1 MRLDLTFHDGD
12 PDKPAVILI
21 HGLGMDRHFWGDPQ
35 ACAIL
40 GGAASLSLFL
50 SMPPLAQQHGLVS
63 FGVVDPAV
71 RGLWG
76 VLGGAG
82 YSLAA
87 WSQREPLGLVGLAV
101 EELQWVAAEAARRWP
116 GKPLFLVGHSRGGIA
131 ARLFLLTAKVG
142 SVHGLVTICTP
153 HHGTK
158 MASLATFLHPVG
170 QVLTRILPAHSSNT
184 VAASLQRVADFLQS
198 PATEELQPDSQ
209 CIKLAGSTQP
219 TAVRSLSIGGT
230 DPCLFTMY
238 VLKGKGGWTAVSYSD
253 LLAKV
258 VPDKMLPDE
267 LARGCGDGLVSAAS
281 AVLPGALH
289 IDFPKNHVATAFH
302 SEMHRTVLE
311 FLAS

>member
-1 MRLDLTFHDGD
+1 MKLDLTFHDGD
-12 PDKPAVILI
+12 PEKPAVILI

-40 GGAASLSLFL
+40 GGAASLALFL
-50 SMPPLAQQHGLVS
+50 AKPPLAQKQGLVS

-76 VLGGAG
+76 VLGDAG

-87 WSQREPLGLVGLAV
+87 WSQREPLGPVGLAV
-101 EELQWVAAEAARRWP
+101 EELAWVVAEAIRRWP
-116 GKPLFLVGHSRGGIA
+116 GKPLFLVGHSRGGIV

-142 SVHGLVTICTP
+142 SLHGLVTICTP

-170 QVLTRILPAHSSNT
+170 QVLSRILPAHSSNM
-184 VAASLQRVADFLQS
+184 VAASLQRVADLLQS

-219 TAVRSLSIGGT
+219 LDVRSLSIGGT

-238 VLKGKGGWTAVSYSD
+238 VQKGNGGWRAVSYSD

-258 VPDKMLPDE
+258 VPDKMLPEE
-267 LARGCGDGLVSAAS
+267 LARGCGDGLVAAAS

-289 IDFPKNHVATAFH
+289 LDFPKNHVATAFH
-302 SEMHRTVLE
+302 SGMHRAVLE